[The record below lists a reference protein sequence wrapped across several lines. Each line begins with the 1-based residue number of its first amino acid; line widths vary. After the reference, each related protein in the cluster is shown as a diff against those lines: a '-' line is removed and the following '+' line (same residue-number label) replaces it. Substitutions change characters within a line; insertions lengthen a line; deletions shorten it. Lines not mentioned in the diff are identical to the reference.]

1 MNQFLTN
8 EDICKLFN
16 IDTEGVTNIRIEM
29 SVGDLPRAYITK
41 LLFKPQIDWL
51 SIINSGV
58 SHRKVMQ
65 TIYELA

>member
-1 MNQFLTN
+1 MNRFLTN
-8 EDICKLFN
+8 EDVCKLLN
-16 IDTEGVTNIRIEM
+16 IDTEGVINIHIEM
-29 SVGDLPRAYITK
+29 PVGDLPRAHITK

-51 SIINSGV
+51 SIINSGA